1 MTGLPGDYHDDA
13 NNLAR
18 KAWRALAR
26 GTGMRLTADEV
37 NALHQIFADGVWWMS
52 FDPRASAPTPGAQT

>member
-1 MTGLPGDYHDDA
+1 MARCRDCKLYGLPGDYHADA

-26 GTGMRLTADEV
+26 GQGCT
-37 NALHQIFADGVWWMS
+37 
-52 FDPRASAPTPGAQT
+52 